1 MMEKKY
7 KVKSSKDINS
17 AYMPVKNDAIEE
29 FEIPYEAA
37 CSAEFQEGCILRDDE
52 E

>member
-1 MMEKKY
+1 MIEKKLNI
-7 KVKSSKDINS
+7 KNSKDIKS
-17 AYMPVKNDAIEE
+17 ASIPVKNDAKEE

-37 CSAEFQEGCILRDDE
+37 CSAEFQEGCIVRDDE